1 MTSFEVPLASC
12 ARGFQPQV
20 GGAMC
25 CYAPAVMENW
35 NPVSFNL
42 KNPESVYRADAV
54 YERDSRGGHRCV
66 VKTYT
71 HEAEERNKIKFFI

>member
-1 MTSFEVPLASC
+1 
-12 ARGFQPQV
+12 
-20 GGAMC
+20 
-25 CYAPAVMENW
+25 MENW

-42 KNPESVYRADAV
+42 KNPESVYSADAV

-71 HEAEERNKIKFFI
+71 HEAEERNKIKFLI